1 MATAAIIHGNDGT
14 KTDGSGGGVD
24 FVEEEEE
31 KRRGER
37 GGVEEIVGGE
47 ETISDAPWAG
57 VTTEVAEQTTTATG
71 FSGGWMDRKQ
81 SAGKITQRDRDR
93 ERKRPQSRPGPRRS
107 TAGRTREG
115 RSGAEAAEEGDSN
128 ETDVSGR
135 ANRERERCC
144 LDKLQGG
151 REGRKIERVN
161 DGAEAGGGMGLSGI
175 SAISKKKKPRV
186 RAHSSEMSTSNIESG
201 GGVFHS
207 QFDCMLI
214 KNIRYNA
221 SI

>member
-1 MATAAIIHGNDGT
+1 MGGCDDRSHS
-14 KTDGSGGGVD
+14 TDDDGGGIHPPD
-24 FVEEEEE
+24 G
-31 KRRGER
+31 R
-37 GGVEEIVGGE
+37 
-47 ETISDAPWAG
+47 
-57 VTTEVAEQTTTATG
+57 
-71 FSGGWMDRKQ
+71 MDRKQ

-175 SAISKKKKPRV
+175 SAISKKPRGQ
-186 RAHSSEMSTSNIESG
+186 ADSCEMCTSNIESG
-201 GGVFHS
+201 VGVTSHS
-207 QFDCMLI
+207 LMGRFFFDTAPANDGLKLKCVW
-214 KNIRYNA
+214 
-221 SI
+221 